1 MLNTMSPGCTGLKTI
16 FGGMRGPRGEHWGS
30 CKGRGLAQKDYH
42 GWMKL
47 DSEMVLKH
55 CACCSD
61 PPQCYMCLQTW
72 LALTSFFVDSFHW
85 QHHVMCSFFCFA
97 TEAQGHGFLGSI
109 SNQVSGNGTYY
120 CFLCRRVVPVE
131 CLGCNFGCFCLKTSL
146 KDNIAELLES

>member
-85 QHHVMCSFFCFA
+85 QHHVMCSFFCA
-97 TEAQGHGFLGSI
+97 LQLRPRAMGFLAASQTRFQGMELIIVFCAGVWFLWSVLDATLV
-109 SNQVSGNGTYY
+109 VS
-120 CFLCRRVVPVE
+120 
-131 CLGCNFGCFCLKTSL
+131 
-146 KDNIAELLES
+146 A

>member
-1 MLNTMSPGCTGLKTI
+1 MCLWWPRMLNTMSPGCTGLKTI

-47 DSEMVLKH
+47 DSEMVLNH

-85 QHHVMCSFFCFA
+85 QHHVMCSFFCA
-97 TEAQGHGFLGSI
+97 LQLRPRAMGFLAASQTRFQGMELIIVFCAGVWFLWSVLDATLV
-109 SNQVSGNGTYY
+109 VS
-120 CFLCRRVVPVE
+120 
-131 CLGCNFGCFCLKTSL
+131 
-146 KDNIAELLES
+146 A